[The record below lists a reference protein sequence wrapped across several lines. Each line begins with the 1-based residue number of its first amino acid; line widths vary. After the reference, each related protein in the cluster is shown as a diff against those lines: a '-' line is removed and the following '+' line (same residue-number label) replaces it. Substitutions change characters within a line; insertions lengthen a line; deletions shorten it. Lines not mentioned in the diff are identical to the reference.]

1 MTDNTPDLADQ
12 HPEVQASDVHAAEAG
27 SVSMAKMLESFALMT
42 LHSLAES
49 RGQSMRGLLQD
60 MTGLSKG
67 RIAKGNLDD
76 LRPTTLTKIAEHQ
89 ETWLEDTFKESPEQL
104 ARVRARIAASPT
116 LSNGKNAIFATWI
129 HQFELA
135 PEIVLSISKA
145 VALVVDEVLDAL
157 LEACT
162 VDDLER
168 FKRTLL
174 EHLLQQ
180 GIALAGGDLPV
191 AFPASA
197 AELKA
202 CEAIETWSQAEALTR
217 LLLDHWYTNMIAA
230 LDAEWSSQYFAG
242 RQTMPLFPLVMG
254 AVPSSWSEPSG
265 TAPRKRLVI
274 RPSRQLLQFLY
285 ALAYLIRKKKWP
297 KNPPKPSALAEALIQ
312 HELTEAANRALI
324 YNYFDGTTE
333 LTFDTVWDHWDQM
346 VRGFFPNMRPED
358 RPKPPYPMI
367 QLALQWQK
375 LFVQNKGRTLFVLD
389 MEKYKAL
396 WSHYRQRWDDQQTE
410 RERAVPQTG
419 HTKGEPIEW
428 PAWML
433 NQSSSAS

>member
-1 MTDNTPDLADQ
+1 MTDKTPELVALNSETQ
-12 HPEVQASDVHAAEAG
+12 VSDVPAADASSA
-27 SVSMAKMLESFALMT
+27 SVAKMLEGLALLP

-67 RIAKGNLDD
+67 RIAKGKLDD
-76 LRPTTLTKIAEHQ
+76 LRPSTLTKIAAHQ

-104 ARVRARIAASPT
+104 ASVRASIAASPT

-135 PEIVLSISKA
+135 PEIVLPISKA

-162 VDDLER
+162 ADDLEQ

-217 LLLDHWYTNMIAA
+217 LLLDHWYTNMITS

-254 AVPSSWSEPSG
+254 AVPSSWSDPNV
-265 TAPRKRLVI
+265 TASRKRLVV

-285 ALAYLIRKKKWP
+285 ALAYFARYKKWP
-297 KNPPKPSALAEALIQ
+297 QNPPKPGDLADELIQ
-312 HELTEAANRALI
+312 HELTKEANRALV

-333 LTFDTVWDHWDQM
+333 LTFDKVWDHWDQM
-346 VRGFFPNMRPED
+346 AQRFMRNKKPED
-358 RPKPPYPMI
+358 RPMPPYPMI
-367 QLALQWQK
+367 LLALQWQK
-375 LFVQNKGRTLFVLD
+375 LLVQNKGRTLFVLD
-389 MEKYKAL
+389 MEKYRVL
-396 WSHYRQRWDDQQTE
+396 WDHYRQRWDDQQAE

>member
-1 MTDNTPDLADQ
+1 MTDKTPELENQ
-12 HPEVQASDVHAAEAG
+12 NPEAQASDMPAAEASSA
-27 SVSMAKMLESFALMT
+27 SVAQMLEGFALMT
-42 LHSLAES
+42 LHSLAEN

-67 RIAKGNLDD
+67 RIAKGKLDD
-76 LRPTTLTKIAEHQ
+76 LRPSTRGKIAAHQ
-89 ETWLEDTFKESPEQL
+89 EEWLEDTFKGFPEQL
-104 ARVRARIAASPT
+104 TQVRAHIAASPT
-116 LSNGKNAIFATWI
+116 LRNGKNAIFATWI
-129 HQFELA
+129 HPFELA
-135 PEIVLSISKA
+135 PEMVLPISKD

-162 VDDLER
+162 ADDLDR

-174 EHLLQQ
+174 EHLRQQ
-180 GIALAGGDLPV
+180 GIAISGGDLPV
-191 AFPASA
+191 AFPATAS
-197 AELKA
+197 ELEG
-202 CEAIETWSQAEALTR
+202 CEAISTWSQAAALIR

-242 RQTMPLFPLVMG
+242 RQTTPLFTLVMG
-254 AVPSSWSEPSG
+254 ALPASWSQPNATSSHN
-265 TAPRKRLVI
+265 RLVI

-285 ALAYLIRKKKWP
+285 ALTFFVRYKKWP
-297 KNPPKPSALAEALIQ
+297 KSPPKPSALAEALIQ
-312 HELTEAANRALI
+312 HELTEEANRALI

-333 LTFDTVWDHWDQM
+333 LTFDQVCDHWVQM
-346 VRGFFPNMRPED
+346 AQHFMPNKKPED
-358 RPKPPYPMI
+358 VYAPPFPMI
-367 QLALQWQK
+367 RLALQWQK

-396 WSHYRQRWDDQQTE
+396 WSHYRQRWVEQQAE

-419 HTKGEPIEW
+419 HTKGESIEW

-433 NQSSSAS
+433 NQSSSSS

>member
-1 MTDNTPDLADQ
+1 MTDKTTELADQ
-12 HPEVQASDVHAAEAG
+12 YPEVQASDVHAAEAG

-67 RIAKGNLDD
+67 RIAKGKLDD
-76 LRPTTLTKIAEHQ
+76 LRPSTLTKIAAHQ

-104 ARVRARIAASPT
+104 ARVRASIAASPT
-116 LSNGKNAIFATWI
+116 LSNGKNAFLATWI

-135 PEIVLSISKA
+135 PEIVLPISKA

-157 LEACT
+157 LGACT
-162 VDDLER
+162 AGDLEQ

-180 GIALAGGDLPV
+180 GIDLAGGDRPD

-254 AVPSSWSEPSG
+254 AVPSSWSEPNG
-265 TAPRKRLVI
+265 TASRKRLVI

-285 ALAYLIRKKKWP
+285 ALAHLIRRKNGPKTHRNPAIWP
-297 KNPPKPSALAEALIQ
+297 MSL
-312 HELTEAANRALI
+312 
-324 YNYFDGTTE
+324 
-333 LTFDTVWDHWDQM
+333 
-346 VRGFFPNMRPED
+346 
-358 RPKPPYPMI
+358 
-367 QLALQWQK
+367 
-375 LFVQNKGRTLFVLD
+375 
-389 MEKYKAL
+389 
-396 WSHYRQRWDDQQTE
+396 
-410 RERAVPQTG
+410 
-419 HTKGEPIEW
+419 
-428 PAWML
+428 
-433 NQSSSAS
+433 SSMS